1 MATKKAKSKVKDPH
15 GKDMDYKVEKLKV
28 MTPERKAEIEAKAK
42 AKHSSAKK
50 PTVKTGKK

>member
-1 MATKKAKSKVKDPH
+1 MAKKKASSKIKDPH

-42 AKHSSAKK
+42 AKHAPKPAAKK
-50 PTVKTGKK
+50 KAK

>member
-1 MATKKAKSKVKDPH
+1 MATNKAKSKVKDPH

-42 AKHSSAKK
+42 SKHSPAPKTKAKK
-50 PTVKTGKK
+50 

>member
-1 MATKKAKSKVKDPH
+1 MAKEKNRSGVKDPH

-42 AKHSSAKK
+42 AKSKPAPKKAKK
-50 PTVKTGKK
+50 K

>member
-1 MATKKAKSKVKDPH
+1 MAKTKIKDPN

-42 AKHSSAKK
+42 AKAKPADKKKAKK
-50 PTVKTGKK
+50 K

>member
-1 MATKKAKSKVKDPH
+1 MAKHKIKDPH

-42 AKHSSAKK
+42 AKAKPTDKKKAKK
-50 PTVKTGKK
+50 K

>member
-1 MATKKAKSKVKDPH
+1 MAKEKNRSGIKDPH

-42 AKHSSAKK
+42 AKSKPAPKKAKK
-50 PTVKTGKK
+50 K

>member
-1 MATKKAKSKVKDPH
+1 MLKHKIKDPN

-42 AKHSSAKK
+42 AKHSTAPKKKAKK
-50 PTVKTGKK
+50 K